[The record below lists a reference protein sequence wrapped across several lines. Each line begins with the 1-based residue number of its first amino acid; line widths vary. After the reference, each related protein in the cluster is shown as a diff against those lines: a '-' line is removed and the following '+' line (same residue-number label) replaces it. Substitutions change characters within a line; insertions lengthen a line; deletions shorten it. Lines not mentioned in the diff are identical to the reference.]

1 MKNKKIKIPTFKRN
15 NSYDWVHFSHNYL
28 KLAKLGC
35 QEILNPKHNSAVD
48 KFKLK
53 YKPYDLFISI
63 IFNIKHGIEVFT
75 KTLKIILTEKLID
88 KTDQHHNISEL
99 FYVLKK
105 EIKKFKIDDKIK
117 KDHLKNPK
125 DTNLECAHR
134 SIEKK
139 GTVALLDEI
148 ENLIFKYYHCEILT
162 EKLNSGFENKFTIE
176 DSSNTAFKY
185 PENNLVIKLHY
196 DEILTTITEDDIRE
210 ILKDVEILLEKFND
224 LGFVFDIYK
233 QHAK

>member
-1 MKNKKIKIPTFKRN
+1 MKNKKIKTSTFKRN

-35 QEILNPKHNSAVD
+35 QEILNPKHNSAAGR
-48 KFKLK
+48 FELN

-75 KTLKIILTEKLID
+75 KTLKVILTEKLID
-88 KTDQHHNISEL
+88 KIDQHHDISKL
-99 FYVLKK
+99 FTVLKK
-105 EIKKFKIDDKIK
+105 EIKKCKIDDKIK

-125 DTNLECAHR
+125 DTNLGCAYR
-134 SIEKK
+134 SIENG

-162 EKLNSGFENKFTIE
+162 EKLNNGFKNKFTIE

-185 PENNLVIKLHY
+185 PENNLEIKPHY
-196 DEILTTITEDDIRE
+196 DEILTTITENDIKE
-210 ILKDVEILLEKFND
+210 VLKDVEILLEKFND

-233 QHAK
+233 QYEN